1 MEDREWFGKRPAP
14 LKAQTFLLRFV
25 SKTEFWSMSVR
36 RCCLNICP
44 DVLGSK
50 VEKMPRRVR
59 KGAGAKVDSVP

>member
-1 MEDREWFGKRPAP
+1 MEDREQFGKHPAP

-25 SKTEFWSMSVR
+25 SKLEFWSI
-36 RCCLNICP
+36 RCCLDICP

-59 KGAGAKVDSVP
+59 KRAGASVDSVP